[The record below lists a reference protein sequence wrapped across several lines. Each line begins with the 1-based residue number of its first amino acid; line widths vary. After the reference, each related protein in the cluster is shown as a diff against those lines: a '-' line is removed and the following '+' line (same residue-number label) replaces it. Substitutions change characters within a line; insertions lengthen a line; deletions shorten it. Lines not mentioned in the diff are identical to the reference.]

1 MDEKTVQTAVIEER
15 KKIAL
20 TGVVSVDAFTEK
32 QIALTLEGCRAQ
44 ISGDGLKI
52 VSFSKT
58 SGAFAATGKI
68 EGLRFLHARE
78 NPVRRLFR

>member
-52 VSFSKT
+52 VSFSKS
-58 SGAFAATGKI
+58 SGSFAATGK
-68 EGLRFLHARE
+68 
-78 NPVRRLFR
+78 